1 MGHRIDYAQ
10 ARGLVPG
17 RRIIFREDFG
27 LFPNREGANEGLH
40 DGQNYE
46 LVDVALFPLG
56 YCSNNREAQS
66 DPVSGSP
73 FAKLEV
79 RVGPR
84 TLWLDS
90 SWFSAG

>member
-1 MGHRIDYAQ
+1 MDHRIDYAQ

-17 RRIIFREDFG
+17 RRVIFREDSD
-27 LFPNREGANEGLH
+27 LFPNGEGAREGLH

-46 LVDVALFPLG
+46 LVGVTLFPSG

-84 TLWLDS
+84 TRGLHS
-90 SWFSAG
+90 SWFSEA